1 MLQLP
6 IGSIRLRCWNR
17 TPEHD
22 GHSPHCYGIVAT
34 TQLLGYTVGMAKLTN
49 EIRKAVKASDQTAYA
64 IAKGAKIA
72 RSQMSRM
79 LSGENEM
86 KVNTI
91 ERLADY
97 LGLRIKLER
106 KKKTTKGR

>member
-1 MLQLP
+1 MNSNP
-6 IGSIRLRCWNR
+6 TN
-17 TPEHD
+17 
-22 GHSPHCYGIVAT
+22 SPHCYGVVAT
-34 TQLLGYTVGMAKLTN
+34 EQLLGYIVGMAKLTN
-49 EIRKAVKASDQTAYA
+49 EIREAVKASDQTAYA

-97 LGLRIKLER
+97 LGLRITLER
-106 KKKTTKGR
+106 KKKTTKGH